1 MLKKL
6 CVAAALALPL
16 SAMAEGLSYKFLE
29 ADYVMVDADGG
40 GGEADGF
47 AIGGSYL
54 FAPQVYATAGYSSLS
69 PDGASDIDV
78 TAFTAALGFRHPL
91 TSTLD
96 ANLEA
101 GFVSAEID
109 AGSFGSED
117 DTGYSL
123 GAGLRAMVASQLELN
138 GGVSYVN
145 VFDEG
150 ETSFGVGAVFSF
162 TPQLAAVAGADFG
175 DETTGFNIGGR
186 FMF

>member
-6 CVAAALALPL
+6 CVAAVLALPL
-16 SAMAEGLSYKFLE
+16 TAMADGLSYRFLE
-29 ADYVMVDADGG
+29 ADYVMVEADG

-54 FAPQVYATAGYSSLS
+54 FTPQLYATAGYSSLS
-69 PDGASDIDV
+69 PDGASDVDISS
-78 TAFTAALGFRHPL
+78 FSAALGFRHPL
-91 TSTLD
+91 TTTID

-101 GFVSAEID
+101 GFVSAEVD
-109 AGSFGSED
+109 AGSLGSED

-138 GGVSYVN
+138 GGVSYVKI
-145 VFDEG
+145 FDEG
-150 ETSFGVGAVFSF
+150 DTSLGLGAVFSF
-162 TPQLAAVAGADFG
+162 TPQLALVAGADFA
-175 DETTGFNIGGR
+175 DDANSYNVGGR